1 VPDRLTACGLPLALS
16 VMLSEAEQA
25 PMIEG
30 VNRTAIVQLPPAA
43 NDEPQVVTSVKS
55 VALVPVKATLEMLK
69 LAPPVLV
76 RVMA

>member
-1 VPDRLTACGLPLALS
+1 MPDRLTACGLPLALS
-16 VMLSEAEQA
+16 VILSEAEQE

-30 VNRTAIVQLPPAA
+30 VNRTAIVQLPPAT

-55 VALVPVKATLEMLK
+55 VASAPVKATLEMLK